1 MKSRNTLLRVSF
13 YVIGLLLFS
22 LGITLTIYADIG
34 VSSWDAVSIGLY
46 DRFGFSIGT
55 WMTMISISQII
66 LGSLLNK
73 ERIHLESFLISIAMG
88 TMVDGFTYGLSY
100 ISALF
105 TGHSAIVYACGV
117 AVIAIGCGTYL
128 TANYL
133 PAAIDYFM
141 LSIKRRYSFS
151 ISVSM
156 LLCEGI
162 GLIFAFLFK
171 GPVGYGTVIATLLY
185 GPLIDLAHVSTTKLY
200 KRLSN

>member
-1 MKSRNTLLRVSF
+1 M
-13 YVIGLLLFS
+13 
-22 LGITLTIYADIG
+22 
-34 VSSWDAVSIGLY
+34 
-46 DRFGFSIGT
+46 
-55 WMTMISISQII
+55 
-66 LGSLLNK
+66 
-73 ERIHLESFLISIAMG
+73 ESFLISIAMG

-156 LLCEGI
+156 LLCE
-162 GLIFAFLFK
+162 FLFK

-185 GPLIDLAHVSTTKLY
+185 GPLIDLAHVSATKLY